1 MPEVRVWYHR
11 AMKFQR
17 TTAALLTAALVL
29 LIPQLAHATHMP
41 GVGEV
46 LVLLLVVAGV
56 IGLPVA
62 GVTVLIVGLVSRSKG
77 RAKSAGYLVKL
88 GLIVFAAFPVTV
100 VILALVVA
108 VVFG

>member
-1 MPEVRVWYHR
+1 M
-11 AMKFQR
+11 
-17 TTAALLTAALVL
+17 TANKTSAAAILIAALVFL
-29 LIPQLAHATHMP
+29 VPQLAHATHMP

-46 LVLLLVVAGV
+46 LVLLLVVSGL

-62 GVTVLIVGLVSRSKG
+62 GVTVLVVGLVSRSKG

-100 VILALVVA
+100 LVIALVA
-108 VVFG
+108 AILFG